1 MLSEVRLI
9 SFLLFWCWR
18 QVSDIRKREIPDGI
32 PLLVTIVSLIP
43 LESVQLSGL
52 LVALPLLMIGATAGG
67 IGGGDIKPTGA
78 CGLVLGF
85 WENPDRT
92 YHRAS
97 VALVF
102 HAARQ
107 CVKRIKKRKSRK
119 REGAGISAC
128 SFLAVGN
135 AYKHSDWR
143 LTMKKMFVI
152 AGVLA
157 LSQAWQLQCAEA
169 GKNMH
174 RCEQMTRRN
183 SE

>member
-9 SFLLFWCWR
+9 SFFIVLVLAA
-18 QVSDIRKREIPDGI
+18 VSDIRKREIPDGI

-52 LVALPLLMIGATAGG
+52 LVALPLLMIGVTAGG
-67 IGGGDIKPTGA
+67 IGGGDIKLTGA

-85 WENPDRT
+85 GRT
-92 YHRAS
+92 LIGLITGLLLL
-97 VALVF
+97 LVF

-107 CVKRIKKRKSRK
+107 CVKRIKKENRRK

-157 LSQAWQLQCAEA
+157 AIA
-169 GKNMH
+169 GVATAVCRSRKKYA
-174 RCEQMTRRN
+174 QM
-183 SE
+183 

>member
-9 SFLLFWCWR
+9 SFFIVLVLAA
-18 QVSDIRKREIPDGI
+18 VSDIRKREIPDGI

-43 LESVQLSGL
+43 PESVQLSGL
-52 LVALPLLMIGATAGG
+52 LVALPLLMIGVTAGG
-67 IGGGDIKPTGA
+67 IGGGDIKLTGA
-78 CGLVLGF
+78 WV

-97 VALVF
+97 VAACLSCSKAV
-102 HAARQ
+102 RKENQ
-107 CVKRIKKRKSRK
+107 KRKSRK
-119 REGAGISAC
+119 REGAGVSAC

-157 LSQAWQLQCAEA
+157 AIA
-169 GKNMH
+169 GVATAVCRSRKKYA
-174 RCEQMTRRN
+174 QM
-183 SE
+183 

>member
-1 MLSEVRLI
+1 MIIIVLVLAA
-9 SFLLFWCWR
+9 
-18 QVSDIRKREIPDGI
+18 VSDIRKREIPDGI

-43 LESVQLSGL
+43 PESVQLSGL
-52 LVALPLLMIGATAGG
+52 LVALPLLMIGVTAGG
-67 IGGGDIKPTGA
+67 IGGGDIKLTGA

-85 WENPDRT
+85 GRT
-92 YHRAS
+92 LIGLITGLLLL
-97 VALVF
+97 LVF

-107 CVKRIKKRKSRK
+107 CVKRIKKEN
-119 REGAGISAC
+119 RERAGVSAC

-157 LSQAWQLQCAEA
+157 AIA
-169 GKNMH
+169 GVATAVCRSRKKYA
-174 RCEQMTRRN
+174 QM
-183 SE
+183 

>member
-9 SFLLFWCWR
+9 SFFIVLVLAA
-18 QVSDIRKREIPDGI
+18 VSDIRKREIPDGI

-52 LVALPLLMIGATAGG
+52 LVALPLLMIGVTAGG
-67 IGGGDIKPTGA
+67 IGGGDIKLTGA

-85 WENPDRT
+85 GRT
-92 YHRAS
+92 LIGLITGLLLL
-97 VALVF
+97 LVF

-157 LSQAWQLQCAEA
+157 AIA
-169 GKNMH
+169 GVATAVCRSRKKYA
-174 RCEQMTRRN
+174 QM
-183 SE
+183 

>member
-9 SFLLFWCWR
+9 SFFIVLVLAA
-18 QVSDIRKREIPDGI
+18 VSDIRKREIPDGI

-43 LESVQLSGL
+43 PESVQLSGL
-52 LVALPLLMIGATAGG
+52 LVALPLLMIGVTAGG
-67 IGGGDIKPTGA
+67 IGGGDIKLTGA

-85 WENPDRT
+85 GRT
-92 YHRAS
+92 LIGLITGLLLL
-97 VALVF
+97 LVF

-107 CVKRIKKRKSRK
+107 CVKRIKKEN
-119 REGAGISAC
+119 RERGKEQAYP
-128 SFLAVGN
+128 LVGN

-157 LSQAWQLQCAEA
+157 AIA
-169 GKNMH
+169 GVATAVCRSRKKYA
-174 RCEQMTRRN
+174 QM
-183 SE
+183 

>member
-1 MLSEVRLI
+1 M
-9 SFLLFWCWR
+9 
-18 QVSDIRKREIPDGI
+18 
-32 PLLVTIVSLIP
+32 
-43 LESVQLSGL
+43 
-52 LVALPLLMIGATAGG
+52 
-67 IGGGDIKPTGA
+67 TGA
-78 CGLVLGF
+78 WV

-97 VALVF
+97 VAACLSCSKAV
-102 HAARQ
+102 RKENQ
-107 CVKRIKKRKSRK
+107 KRKSRK

-157 LSQAWQLQCAEA
+157 AIA
-169 GKNMH
+169 GVATAVCRSRKKYA
-174 RCEQMTRRN
+174 QM
-183 SE
+183 

>member
-9 SFLLFWCWR
+9 SFFIVLVLAA
-18 QVSDIRKREIPDGI
+18 VSDIRKREIPDGI

-52 LVALPLLMIGATAGG
+52 LVALPLLMIGVTAGG
-67 IGGGDIKPTGA
+67 IGGGDIKLTGA

-85 WENPDRT
+85 GRT
-92 YHRAS
+92 LIGLITGLLLL
-97 VALVF
+97 LVF
-102 HAARQ
+102 HGSKAVRKENQ
-107 CVKRIKKRKSRK
+107 KRKSRK

-157 LSQAWQLQCAEA
+157 AIA
-169 GKNMH
+169 GVATAVCRSRKKYA
-174 RCEQMTRRN
+174 QM
-183 SE
+183 

>member
-9 SFLLFWCWR
+9 SFFIVLVLAA
-18 QVSDIRKREIPDGI
+18 VSDIRKREIPDGI

-52 LVALPLLMIGATAGG
+52 LVALPLLMIGVTAGG
-67 IGGGDIKPTGA
+67 IGGGDIKLTGA

-85 WENPDRT
+85 GRTLIGLITGLLVAACLSCSKAVRKEN
-92 YHRAS
+92 
-97 VALVF
+97 
-102 HAARQ
+102 Q
-107 CVKRIKKRKSRK
+107 KRKSRK

-157 LSQAWQLQCAEA
+157 AIA
-169 GKNMH
+169 GVATAVCRSRKKYA
-174 RCEQMTRRN
+174 QM
-183 SE
+183 